1 MYYDYFESYYII
13 LVRVLMLA
21 VKANGADLVGITL
34 LNIAKFGEETQDI
47 GSTTLALLARNDF
60 LKLFYFSLI
69 LIQIR

>member
-47 GSTTLALLARNDF
+47 GSTTLTHQVLSDF
-60 LKLFYFSLI
+60 LNYSIFH
-69 LIQIR
+69 